1 MRFMQPLRFSPYIIW
16 WELNPV
22 SLLLTCYKAKSAKGN
37 NVTQFTPHLTIGFS
51 EPWNLS
57 TRPLSLGKY
66 GVVST
71 LSIPNNLQKSLMM
84 FPINCEPWF
93 ETIYKRKPVFV
104 KMFVRASPT
113 SLAENLIS
121 MAMCRAT
128 WMPNTGKWLDIYY
141 LPRFL
146 AGPTIVAYWTIVI
159 PYLTLNGLYH
169 VIPYHLFIMC
179 HSGFY
184 MCVVRRTAQR
194 CCQIILQVQM
204 LMDML
209 LVLLPLLR
217 LLLQP
222 SPPRPHCICSTQAS
236 TVLACGPR
244 ALVRAGRNTI
254 RLSLNH
260 LTEIQVFSL
269 SPEYAAEVRDL
280 LLKPPTD
287 NPYSTLKTQL
297 TRSTT
302 ASE

>member
-1 MRFMQPLRFSPYIIW
+1 
-16 WELNPV
+16 
-22 SLLLTCYKAKSAKGN
+22 
-37 NVTQFTPHLTIGFS
+37 
-51 EPWNLS
+51 
-57 TRPLSLGKY
+57 
-66 GVVST
+66 
-71 LSIPNNLQKSLMM
+71 
-84 FPINCEPWF
+84 
-93 ETIYKRKPVFV
+93 
-104 KMFVRASPT
+104 
-113 SLAENLIS
+113 
-121 MAMCRAT
+121 
-128 WMPNTGKWLDIYY
+128 
-141 LPRFL
+141 
-146 AGPTIVAYWTIVI
+146 
-159 PYLTLNGLYH
+159 
-169 VIPYHLFIMC
+169 MC